1 MRIEYG
7 RKHIVTGCCV
17 LLAVLSACAATPSS
31 QEPAD
36 RSLSDGA
43 GRNPGSTSLVLTE
56 QTFAA
61 WRDHI
66 SPTAAELRWTQIPW
80 LTTFGDGIAQADSQ
94 DKPLLLWVMNG
105 HPLGCT

>member
-1 MRIEYG
+1 MQFY
-7 RKHIVTGCCV
+7 
-17 LLAVLSACAATPSS
+17 LAVIAAISIAAA
-31 QEPAD
+31 PAPD
-36 RSLSDGA
+36 SPQPTAD
-43 GRNPGSTSLVLTE
+43 N
-56 QTFAA
+56 FAA

-66 SPTAAELRWTQIPW
+66 SPTAAELRWTQILW

>member
-1 MRIEYG
+1 MRIEFG
-7 RKHIVTGCCV
+7 RKHIISGCCA

-36 RSLSDGA
+36 HLHVEGVGGDHG
-43 GRNPGSTSLVLTE
+43 LTE

-80 LTTFGDGIAQADSQ
+80 LTTFRDGLAQADSQ